1 MAKSRGKEIQ
11 FFVNEKAR
19 VVSGLLLE
27 PSGARASAICRQTG
41 GRQLLWAVYAP
52 NAIAK
57 AFYEKL
63 GATYV
68 RDLQFMHMPV

>member
-1 MAKSRGKEIQ
+1 MEAVTG
-11 FFVNEKAR
+11 
-19 VVSGLLLE
+19 
-27 PSGARASAICRQTG
+27 ICRQTG
-41 GRQLLWAVYAP
+41 GKQLFLAVYAP

-68 RDLQFMHMPV
+68 RDLQYMHISV